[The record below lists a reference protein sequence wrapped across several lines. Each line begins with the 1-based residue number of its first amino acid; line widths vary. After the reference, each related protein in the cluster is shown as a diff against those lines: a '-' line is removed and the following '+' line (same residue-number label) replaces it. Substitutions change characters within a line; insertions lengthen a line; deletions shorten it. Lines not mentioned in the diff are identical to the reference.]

1 MYKVVMTR
9 ALLPEAQRILL
20 ERCDARVWDK
30 EEVMP
35 RDVLAE
41 WLADADG
48 LVAAPNIQIDG
59 ELLAH
64 APKLRVIAQTAVGCN
79 NIDVAA
85 CTRRGIP
92 VGYTPGVLV
101 DATADLTFGLLLCAA
116 RRIHEGW
123 DYVRQGKWRA
133 NKGMGLGVDLAGKTL
148 GIAGM
153 GRIGAAVAKRAAAFG
168 MRVIYHNRT
177 RRADDGDVGARYAA
191 LDELLRA
198 ADFVVVLLPLS
209 AATRGAFGAEQF
221 ALMKPTAY
229 FVNASRGAVV
239 DTEALA
245 EALATGRIAYAALDV
260 TDPEPIPA
268 EHPLL
273 ALPNVLVTPHIGSA
287 TAETRAAMAM
297 LTADN
302 MLAGLAGKPLPAC
315 VNESVNY
322 NG

>member
-9 ALLPEAQRILL
+9 ALLPEAQRKLL

-30 EEVMP
+30 EEMMP
-35 RDVLAE
+35 RAVLAE
-41 WLADADG
+41 WLADAEG
-48 LVAAPNIQIDG
+48 LVAAPNIQIDDG
-59 ELLAH
+59 LLSH
-64 APKLRVIAQTAVGCN
+64 APKLRVIAQTAVGYN

-101 DATADLTFGLLLCAA
+101 DATADLTFGLVLCAA

-123 DYVRQGKWRA
+123 DYVRQGMWRA

-148 GIAGM
+148 GIVGM
-153 GRIGAAVAKRAAAFG
+153 GRIGAAVARRAVAFG

-177 RRADDGDVGARYAA
+177 RRADDGDFGARYAA
-191 LDELLRA
+191 FDELLRE

-209 AATRGAFGAEQF
+209 AATQKAFGAAQF

-239 DTEALA
+239 DTEALT

-268 EHPLL
+268 DHPLL

-287 TAETRAAMAM
+287 TVETRAAMAM

-322 NG
+322 KG